1 MIGQMR
7 GDDYRK
13 ALENSGLLVFTDGPH
28 RFVVRLPDATDI
40 ARYELYEDG
49 PFRWGWIQTADGHG
63 RIDCTSWIEFS
74 TELAEEQQR

>member
-13 ALENSGLLVFTDGPH
+13 ALENSGLLVFTDGPQ

-49 PFRWGWIQTADGHG
+49 PFRWGWIQTGDGHG
-63 RIDCTSWIEFS
+63 RRDYTDWLSFSIDIQAAQ
-74 TELAEEQQR
+74 L